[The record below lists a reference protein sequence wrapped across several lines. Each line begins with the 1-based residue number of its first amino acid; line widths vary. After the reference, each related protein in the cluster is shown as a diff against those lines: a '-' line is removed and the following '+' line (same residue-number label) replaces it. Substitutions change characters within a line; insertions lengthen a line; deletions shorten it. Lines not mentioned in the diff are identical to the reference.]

1 MIAQRA
7 KHYALAAFI
16 TVMVV
21 WAWWMYEV
29 VAATPRPAVLVTEEA
44 RAMISWTHTLPSGG
58 QIRVQVIRADYESEA
73 AYDSAVAA
81 KLILYPPDPP
91 SGN

>member
-1 MIAQRA
+1 
-7 KHYALAAFI
+7 
-16 TVMVV
+16 
-21 WAWWMYEV
+21 
-29 VAATPRPAVLVTEEA
+29 
-44 RAMISWTHTLPSGG
+44 MISWTHTLPSGG